1 MTAIRH
7 TLQKDVFLPND
18 ERLLGVV
25 HVSKAGKKKKASFL
39 CAAATTEKPVQVSI
53 VNVKKSDKG
62 DTYKRRQTWQLRELK
77 LVDGKDDTKES
88 PEFDLHFEKSYKW
101 VASNVAEKSAF
112 MSCLWKLCQRYLIKK
127 RPDFVNVNPQ
137 LLEEAVQVG
146 ELTRTMPQGAEDV
159 VDEEYQVLTAQEES
173 DLEKL
178 ISQCD
183 FAVSNAEAF
192 TEQLSKDLSML
203 DGANIHSIMASEE
216 QVKNLMKLLEVSET
230 EINRIEKRLERY
242 EGLLEGVREQMEQ
255 MKGKDTLIQMQNTNY
270 KKLLSTLDTLV
281 GQLDLS
287 PGHVKALHEGDL
299 SNPSHILDC
308 TSAAEALQQA
318 MGVQLHPGLCKM
330 QAVREQQKMFEKLRS
345 SFARRLATH
354 LNSVFVQQ
362 GHDMGETLSHHTLE
376 PTLPKHYSAHR
387 DLMPYADLMLWLKG
401 ADITSFHQLAQVYT
415 SNLKRLYDR
424 EIKEFFEAAKSI
436 LGSKPSAVDSKKFG
450 KLMGST
456 ESLGKSSGSKLRSSS
471 LLDIADH
478 KGSNPDITDRAKFER
493 VLNSI
498 MSELEPVCMVEQD
511 FIIKFFHL
519 STDSTATDLGSK
531 TLKLKDE
538 EDQPEEGV
546 VDADGAMFSKGH
558 TERQAEKQVSSEVR
572 RMMSDLFGMLEPEL
586 HNFINHADKMDPYNS
601 MYMLVKISAVVMGME
616 EKDAGSY
623 LATTLATS
631 VVIVKRNF
639 DKLIQAKIQSIEDI
653 KVPKNKR
660 CGILPFVASFEEFAE
675 LAETVFKG
683 SERRA
688 DLDKAY
694 GRMVRTIF
702 DNVERVGLEHQ
713 KTPQDVVL
721 FENFHHLNAVF
732 ARLKITCL
740 ETEKKEARHK
750 YKQHL
755 NAYVINWLGH
765 PMEKLNHFFEGIEA
779 RVAQGVKA
787 EEVGY
792 QLAFSKQELRK
803 VIKEYP
809 MKEVKKGLDSLY
821 KKVEKHLCEE
831 ENLNQVVWRSM
842 QEEFISQYKHF
853 EDLIRRCYPE
863 SGITLEFTIDDILKF
878 FSDIAQSH

>member
-7 TLQKDVFLPND
+7 TLQKDVFLPHD
-18 ERLLGVV
+18 QRLLGVV
-25 HVSKAGKKKKASFL
+25 HVSKAGKKKKVSFL
-39 CAAATTEKPVQVSI
+39 CAAASTEKPVQVSI

-62 DTYKRRQTWQLRELK
+62 DTYKRRQTWELRELK
-77 LVDGKDDTKES
+77 LVDGKDDSKES

-101 VASNVAEKSAF
+101 VASNVTEKSAF
-112 MSCLWKLCQRYLIKK
+112 ISCLWKLCQRYLIKK

-146 ELTRTMPQGAEDV
+146 ELTRTLPQGGEDV
-159 VDEEYQVLTAQEES
+159 VDEEYQVLTVQEEA

-345 SFARRLATH
+345 SFARRLAAH

-362 GHDMGETLSHHTLE
+362 GQDMGETLSHHALD
-376 PTLPKHYSAHR
+376 PTLPKHYSSHR
-387 DLMPYADLMLWLKG
+387 DLMPYAELMLWLKG

-424 EIKEFFEAAKSI
+424 EIKDFLEAAKAI
-436 LGSKPSAVDSKKFG
+436 LGTKPSAVDSKKFG

-456 ESLGKSSGSKLRSSS
+456 ESLGKSSGSKMRSSS

-519 STDSTATDLGSK
+519 STDSTATDLGS
-531 TLKLKDE
+531 DE
-538 EDQPEEGV
+538 EEEREEGV
-546 VDADGAMFSKGH
+546 VDTDGGMFSKGQ

-572 RMMSDLFGMLEPEL
+572 RMMSDLFGTLEPEL
-586 HNFINHADKMDPYNS
+586 HNFINFADKMDPYNS

-639 DKLIQAKIQSIEDI
+639 DKLIQAKIQSIEEI

-660 CGILPFVASFEEFAE
+660 CGILPFVSSFEEFAE
-675 LAETVFKG
+675 LAETIFKG

-740 ETEKKEARHK
+740 ESEKKEARHK

-809 MKEVKKGLDSLY
+809 MKEVKKGLESLY

-853 EDLIRRCYPE
+853 EDLIKRCYPE
-863 SGITLEFTIDDILKF
+863 SGITLEFTITDILQF

>member
-7 TLQKDVFLPND
+7 TLQKDVFLPHD
-18 ERLLGVV
+18 QRLLGVV
-25 HVSKAGKKKKASFL
+25 HVSKAGKKKKVSFL
-39 CAAATTEKPVQVSI
+39 CAAASTEKPVQVSI

-62 DTYKRRQTWQLRELK
+62 DTYKRRQTWELRELK
-77 LVDGKDDTKES
+77 LVDGKDDS
-88 PEFDLHFEKSYKW
+88 
-101 VASNVAEKSAF
+101 
-112 MSCLWKLCQRYLIKK
+112 KLCQRYLIKK

-146 ELTRTMPQGAEDV
+146 ELTRTLPQGGEDV
-159 VDEEYQVLTAQEES
+159 VDEEYQVLTVQEEA

-345 SFARRLATH
+345 SFARRLAAH

-362 GHDMGETLSHHTLE
+362 GQDMGETLSHHALD
-376 PTLPKHYSAHR
+376 PTLPKHYSSHR
-387 DLMPYADLMLWLKG
+387 DLMPYAELMLWLKG

-424 EIKEFFEAAKSI
+424 EIKDFLEAAKAI
-436 LGSKPSAVDSKKFG
+436 LGTKPSAVDSKKFG

-456 ESLGKSSGSKLRSSS
+456 ESLGKSSGSKMRSSS

-493 VLNSI
+493 
-498 MSELEPVCMVEQD
+498 
-511 FIIKFFHL
+511 
-519 STDSTATDLGSK
+519 
-531 TLKLKDE
+531 DE
-538 EDQPEEGV
+538 EEEREEGV
-546 VDADGAMFSKGH
+546 VDTDGGMFSKGQ
-558 TERQAEKQVSSEVR
+558 TERQA
-572 RMMSDLFGMLEPEL
+572 D
-586 HNFINHADKMDPYNS
+586 NS

-639 DKLIQAKIQSIEDI
+639 DKLIQAKIQSIEEI

-660 CGILPFVASFEEFAE
+660 CGILPFVSSFEEFAE
-675 LAETVFKG
+675 LAETIFKG

-740 ETEKKEARHK
+740 ESEKKEARHK

-765 PMEKLNHFFEGIEA
+765 PMEKLN
-779 RVAQGVKA
+779 
-787 EEVGY
+787 
-792 QLAFSKQELRK
+792 
-803 VIKEYP
+803 
-809 MKEVKKGLDSLY
+809 VKKGLESLYKKVEKHLCEEENLNQVKKGLESLY

-853 EDLIRRCYPE
+853 EDLIKRCYPE
-863 SGITLEFTIDDILKF
+863 SGITLEFTITDILQF

>member
-77 LVDGKDDTKES
+77 LVDGKDDT
-88 PEFDLHFEKSYKW
+88 
-101 VASNVAEKSAF
+101 
-112 MSCLWKLCQRYLIKK
+112 KLCQRYLIKK

-216 QVKNLMKLLEVSET
+216 QVKTLMKLLEVSET

-519 STDSTATDLGSK
+519 STDSTATDLGS
-531 TLKLKDE
+531 DE